1 MSEITRTMTVE
12 EVRETLGCEYV
23 PTGRALW
30 LARTALEWLAERDA
44 LAERI
49 GLLQVERDTVWN
61 QADTFRAERD
71 AVTVERDEVRNDLSK
86 SRAFARGLS
95 ANIVAAEEARDL
107 AIAERDQLRSGL
119 EGEQKSR
126 RKLDAEIRAI
136 LHIASDVSV
145 LPVLRERLTE
155 WGKLSRAKKAAEDA
169 RDLAVV
175 ERDEAYRQRDV
186 QASRVLGMGSMFDD
200 LRTILGAAPE
210 ELLSDAAQ
218 RVVDAGPHKVVLD
231 AVRDVLGLRLGDPVV
246 DRVRALVKAM
256 GAAKAEPPQVFRP
269 HFEVMIGPDCAD
281 RPCATL
287 RLVQPIRDPAFM
299 ALTADQLSRLG
310 LVVCDE

>member
-107 AIAERDQLRSGL
+107 AI
-119 EGEQKSR
+119 
-126 RKLDAEIRAI
+126 
-136 LHIASDVSV
+136 
-145 LPVLRERLTE
+145 T
-155 WGKLSRAKKAAEDA
+155 
-169 RDLAVV
+169 
-175 ERDEAYRQRDV
+175 ERDEAYRQRD
-186 QASRVLGMGSMFDD
+186 
-200 LRTILGAAPE
+200 AAE
-210 ELLSDAAQ
+210 
-218 RVVDAGPHKVVLD
+218 
-231 AVRDVLGLRLGDPVV
+231 
-246 DRVRALVKAM
+246 VRALVKAM
-256 GAAKAEPPQVFRP
+256 GAAEAEPPQVFRP